1 MEWTIKKTDTFHQYV
16 EKYNVNPLLAKIL
29 AYKEFDEMAVQSILQ
44 ERLIYHDFS
53 LFSDAEIVLDRI
65 QEAIDNEQK
74 ICIYGDYDCDGMLA
88 TAILVDAFGQLGVE
102 VGYHIPDRSTDGYGL
117 NVERVCQMADKGYQL
132 IITVDNGVKA
142 FDAVEQ
148 ANALGIDVIITD
160 HHGCEEELPDACAII
175 HPGISPDYPCKEIS
189 GGFIAYKLAS
199 TLLAKHDKYLFS
211 LAACTTISDMMP
223 LVDENRSLV
232 KRALQFMSEEKFLPL
247 ELLLGDNQTYSTQS
261 LGFIIAPKINSFGRL
276 CEIINPNHVV
286 RYFLR
291 KTDVTFLHKLANQAI
306 KINSKRQQL
315 TKRQYEAVL
324 KVTDSSDLFLYC
336 HEVDIHQGIVGLV
349 AGKYTREFY
358 RPSFVMHYDQKH
370 EVYKGS
376 ARGITELPLT
386 EIFEHVQDVL
396 VTYGGHAL
404 AGGFSVTKENQPLL
418 KQKIEAYITD
428 TLDAMPT
435 KCCNALYIEQDDITK
450 ENIVS
455 LDVLQPLGNGNEEIP
470 FYIEKL
476 IVDNVYTLSEGKH
489 LKFDLHT
496 NTVKLQALFF
506 NRGELLSKYKN
517 SDHISLIGK
526 LNINHYRNVESINII
541 IEGII

>member
-1 MEWTIKKTDTFHQYV
+1 MKWTIKKTDTFHQYV
-16 EKYNVNPLLAKIL
+16 TKYNVNSLLAKIL
-29 AYKEFDEMAVQSILQ
+29 AYKEFDEKAVQSILQ
-44 ERLIYHDFS
+44 KRLIYHDFS
-53 LFSDAEIVLDRI
+53 LFSDAEIALDRI

-88 TAILVDAFGQLGVE
+88 TAILVDAFGQLDVE
-102 VGYHIPDRSTDGYGL
+102 VGYHIPDRSDDGYGL
-117 NVERVCQMADKGYQL
+117 NVERVSQMADKGYQL

-142 FDAVEQ
+142 FDAVKK
-148 ANALGIDVIITD
+148 ANDLGIDVIITD
-160 HHGCEEELPDACAII
+160 HHACEEELPDACAII
-175 HPGISPDYPCKEIS
+175 HPSISPDYPCKEIS

-199 TLLAKHDKYLFS
+199 ALLAKHDKYLFC

-232 KRALQFMSEEKFLPL
+232 KRALQFMKEEKFLPL
-247 ELLLGDNQTYSTQS
+247 ELLLGDNQSYTTQS

-286 RYFLR
+286 TYFLR
-291 KTDVTFLHKLANQAI
+291 RTDVTFLHKLANQAI

-315 TKRQYEAVL
+315 TKRQYEEVL
-324 KVTDSSDLFLYC
+324 KVTNSNDLFLYC

-358 RPSFVMHYDQKH
+358 RPSFVMHYDQKQD
-370 EVYKGS
+370 VYKGS

-418 KQKIEAYITD
+418 KQKIEAYITSALD
-428 TLDAMPT
+428 TFPT
-435 KCCNALYIEQDDITK
+435 KRVDALYIEQDDITK

-455 LDVLQPLGNGNEEIP
+455 LEVLQPLGNGNEEILL
-470 FYIEKL
+470 YIENL
-476 IVDNVYTLSEGKH
+476 TIDNIYTLSEGKH

-506 NRGELLSKYKN
+506 NHGELLSKYEN
-517 SDHISLIGK
+517 NAHISLIGK
-526 LNINHYRNVESINII
+526 LSINHFRNMESINII
-541 IEGII
+541 IESII